1 MYPLSSRREKLTIM
15 FYSTCLQL
23 CLLYWQRD
31 HGVSRFGF
39 PMYNVCH
46 VSYVTCL
53 CVIQV
58 FVTLLGA
65 GEGVKAVSEESRGD
79 YSPKGS
85 SAHPHCHDA

>member
-1 MYPLSSRREKLTIM
+1 
-15 FYSTCLQL
+15 
-23 CLLYWQRD
+23 
-31 HGVSRFGF
+31 
-39 PMYNVCH
+39 MYNVCH